1 MMNVMFYYNAN
12 IVPIVYKNNFLA
24 DFFRNFHVEMFAAL
38 KTDNSLFYRL

>member
-24 DFFRNFHVEMFAAL
+24 DFFRILHFENHFSL
-38 KTDNSLFYRL
+38 K